1 MQERNVVADL
11 LQIADNVTG
20 EHHGVLLVP
29 GEVRKDGQYLVSH
42 HRVKAAGGLVQQ
54 QKLRLMAQRHS
65 QPLLHLHTAG
75 EIPEGLILRQRQP
88 PQIAGVRLRLPVRK
102 NARHHTADLLR
113 VHVLRQSHLVQHHAD
128 VLPVQGGHR
137 SVILSVNGDGTAI
150 PPQAVQYQPYG
161 GGLSGAILTNQPHD
175 APRRQRQLQS
185 PQDKVTSPLRQS
197 VYFQCI
203 HSVSSLWR
211 RHISSNS
218 FSVSR
223 QADAKRR
230 ISCIWPSIFFK
241 FSSRSSSVL
250 RSATKHP
257 LPGSV

>member
-1 MQERNVVADL
+1 ML
-11 LQIADNVTG
+11 LIPGKVRENGQDI
-20 EHHGVLLVP
+20 VP
-29 GEVRKDGQYLVSH
+29 H

-75 EIPEGLILRQRQP
+75 EIPEGFILRQRQP

-113 VHVLRQSHLVQHHAD
+113 VHVLRQPHLVQHHAD

-137 SVILSVNGDGTAI
+137 SVILSVNGDGA
-150 PPQAVQYQPYG
+150 PVPAESVQNQPYG
-161 GGLSGAILTNQPHD
+161 GGLACTVLANQPHD
-175 APRRQRQLQS
+175 APRRQRQFQS
-185 PQDKVTSPLRQS
+185 PQDKVTSPLRQF
-197 VYFQCI
+197 VYFQCV